1 MILTES
7 LGEINPSNIPLEK
20 TSGLDS
26 VRIDEVYLRLWDRV
40 LSLLDI
46 HLSHFT
52 LLFHSGASTT
62 NKYLLMDHPQATQ
75 KFQRILP
82 H

>member
-7 LGEINPSNIPLEK
+7 LGEINPSNIPPEK

-26 VRIDEVYLRLWDRV
+26 VRIDEVYLRLWDGV

-46 HLSHFT
+46 H
-52 LLFHSGASTT
+52 
-62 NKYLLMDHPQATQ
+62 
-75 KFQRILP
+75 I
-82 H
+82 